1 MRAFISAGA
10 FQLFV
15 KPAPSGSAEQMKVRS
30 STRATSEG
38 SDAAQ
43 NEFGFLSSS
52 SLTKVPDSTS
62 SWVRRCHSS
71 SEPSDQT
78 TWSGVVRAATSS
90 TQA

>member
-43 NEFGFLSSS
+43 NEFGF
-52 SLTKVPDSTS
+52 
-62 SWVRRCHSS
+62 
-71 SEPSDQT
+71 
-78 TWSGVVRAATSS
+78 
-90 TQA
+90 